1 MLRGLQN
8 RCGGLNSSR
17 MGSIPIPSVSLPHA
31 HRPIAGARA
40 VIFDAHARGAPGL
53 VVSLWRAKMDDYRE
67 YLRSIPKVDEVMK
80 IKKLADL
87 AEQGSRTE
95 AVETVRSLTEKLR
108 HQILRAAADTGTN
121 GQKRGDSRAFCIP
134 PAEEL
139 AEQAAALL
147 EKQPGTHL
155 RRVINAT
162 GVVLHTN
169 LGRAVLPET
178 AVRAAA
184 EAAGFSSNLEY
195 DLDNGTRGSR
205 HAHVEEILKKITG
218 AEAAM
223 AVNNNAAAV
232 LLCLSALAAGKEVI
246 VSRGEEVEIGGAFRV
261 PDIMRQSGAILKEIG
276 TTNRTKPEDYRDAV
290 TENTGALLKVHKS
303 NYRIVGFTRETTLQ
317 ELKEIGQETG
327 LPVLYD
333 MGSGLFTDLGRF
345 GIDEPVVS
353 AALKAGADLVMF
365 SGDKLLGGPQAGFAV
380 GKKELIDR
388 MKKHPLA
395 RAVRV
400 DKMTIAAAE
409 AVLRL
414 YLDPEKAMREIPAL
428 RQITAGE
435 DSLRA
440 RAEAFVK
447 SLESSAGTKGWRFA
461 AEPCEDKPGG
471 GSAPAAVLKGY
482 AVTVCPEEES
492 SGSGNTPE
500 QLEMALRQA
509 ALPVICR
516 IAEGKLWLSFRTVRP
531 EEEDRLLESLLEAT
545 ARQ

>member
-1 MLRGLQN
+1 MN
-8 RCGGLNSSR
+8 
-17 MGSIPIPSVSLPHA
+17 
-31 HRPIAGARA
+31 
-40 VIFDAHARGAPGL
+40 
-53 VVSLWRAKMDDYRE
+53 DYRE

-108 HQILRAAADTGTN
+108 QKILSAAADAETN
-121 GQKRGDSRAFCIP
+121 GQKSGDSQAFCIP
-134 PAEEL
+134 TAEEL
-139 AEQAAALL
+139 ADQAAALL
-147 EKQPGTHL
+147 EKQPGAHL

-178 AVRAAA
+178 AARAAA
-184 EAAGFSSNLEY
+184 EAAGYPSNLEY

-290 TENTGALLKVHKS
+290 NENTGALLKVHKS

-317 ELKEIGQETG
+317 ELKEIGQEAG

-333 MGSGLFTDLGRF
+333 MGSGLFMDLGRF

-380 GKKELIDR
+380 GKKELINR
-388 MKKHPLA
+388 MKIHPLA

-414 YLDPEKAMREIPAL
+414 YLDPEKAMREIPVL

-447 SLESSAGTKGWRFA
+447 TLESTPGTARWRFA
-461 AEPCEDKPGG
+461 AEPCEDRPGG
-471 GSAPAAVLKGY
+471 GSAPA
-482 AVTVCPEEES
+482 
-492 SGSGNTPE
+492 
-500 QLEMALRQA
+500 
-509 ALPVICR
+509 
-516 IAEGKLWLSFRTVRP
+516 RTNSRTFSAQP
-531 EEEDRLLESLLEAT
+531 GLYM
-545 ARQ
+545 

>member
-121 GQKRGDSRAFCIP
+121 GQKSGDSRAFCIP
-134 PAEEL
+134 TAEEL

-195 DLDNGTRGSR
+195 DLDN
-205 HAHVEEILKKITG
+205 
-218 AEAAM
+218 
-223 AVNNNAAAV
+223 AAAV
-232 LLCLSALAAGKEVI
+232 LLCLSAIAAGKEVI

-261 PDIMRQSGAILKEIG
+261 PDIMRQSGAILKEVG